1 MPTLL
6 EIFPDAR
13 QLLALE
19 PEELAGVLIE
29 ILPGVSQS
37 AGFMIDSLTAQ
48 VFPPHPHLQGRGY
61 GHGISEEVVL
71 AFAEALSWLETQ
83 GLIVRNPTQP
93 APWYMVTRRARAVKT
108 RADLEAFRKGRT
120 LPIDLLQASLAQKVH
135 HLFLRGDHD
144 TAVFQAFKEVEI
156 AVRKAGNYPNDL
168 LGVNLMRA
176 AFHPD
181 KGPLSDMT
189 LVHAEREAEMHLFS
203 GACGHAKNPP
213 SHRDVNHNRQEAA
226 RLIVFASHL
235 LAIVEERAANLSGG
249 AGPP

>member
-1 MPTLL
+1 MATLL

-29 ILPGVSQS
+29 FVPGVSQS
-37 AGFMIDSLTAQ
+37 AGFMIDNLTAQ
-48 VFPPHPHLQGRGY
+48 LFPPQGGGY
-61 GHGISEEVVL
+61 GSGIFHEVIL

-83 GLIVRNPTQP
+83 GIIVRNPTQP
-93 APWYMVTRRARAVKT
+93 APWYMVTRRGRSLKT

-120 LPIDLLQASLAQKVH
+120 LPLDLLQEAFANKVH

-144 TAVFQAFKEVEI
+144 TAVFQAFKEIEV

-181 KGPLSDMT
+181 NGPLSDMT
-189 LVHAEREAEMHLFS
+189 LVKAERESEMHLFS

-213 SHRDVNHNRQEAA
+213 SHRDVNLGRQEAA

-235 LAIVEERAANLSGG
+235 LAIVEERAVISA
-249 AGPP
+249 A